1 MESVVRRIHSHL
13 RALRSILA
21 GLLLLLPALVG
32 YAAEKEPPAGL
43 AEYVGKDLSQLDEE
57 PAAEFWRAFRA
68 LTGDKPEEEKAFASF
83 EPWRVSRFRSGKG
96 AWIFIEVYPG
106 YAIPDVSGVRV
117 HVFDKQWKRI
127 TKSEFPTGYRFFLQ
141 QATVKSDAALGQDLL
156 VVKVTSAGP
165 FLVRPDGTEKPAF
178 EQGDF
183 QRQYYALL
191 GDRMALV
198 RLEDN
203 EKNLVRNSY
212 RWSTPMKGG
221 AIPRRSREQW
231 IESLSSGSAAEQL
244 ATLVW
249 LSGSHLNSSEKRY
262 ENVNQESLADSKLF
276 EAVRDSEATSVA
288 LAKLL
293 NSKVTWIRDYARLTV
308 QVLKPDG

>member
-1 MESVVRRIHSHL
+1 MKTATRVIHRRRH
-13 RALRSILA
+13 ALRSVIA
-21 GLLLLLPALVG
+21 GLLLLLPASFG
-32 YAAEKEPPAGL
+32 YSAEKEPPAGL
-43 AEYVGKDLSQLDEE
+43 GEYVGQDLSQLDKEQ
-57 PAAEFWRAFRA
+57 AAEFWRAFRT
-68 LTGDKPEEEKAFASF
+68 LTGDKPEEKKTFGSF
-83 EPWRVSRFRSGKG
+83 QPWSVSRFRSGKG
-96 AWIFIEVYPG
+96 AWIFVEVYPG

-127 TKSEFPTGYRFFLQ
+127 AKSEFPTGYRFFLQ
-141 QATVKSDAALGQDLL
+141 QATVKSDEALGQDLL

-183 QRQYYALL
+183 QRQYYALT

-203 EKNLVRNSY
+203 EKKLVRNSY

-249 LSGSHLNSSEKRY
+249 LSGSHLKSSEKRY
-262 ENVNQESLADSKLF
+262 ENVSQESLADSKLF
-276 EAVRDSEATSVA
+276 EAVRDSEATSKA
-288 LAKLL
+288 LARLL
-293 NSKVTWIRDYARLTV
+293 KSKVKWVRDYARLTLE
-308 QVLKPDG
+308 VLKPDG